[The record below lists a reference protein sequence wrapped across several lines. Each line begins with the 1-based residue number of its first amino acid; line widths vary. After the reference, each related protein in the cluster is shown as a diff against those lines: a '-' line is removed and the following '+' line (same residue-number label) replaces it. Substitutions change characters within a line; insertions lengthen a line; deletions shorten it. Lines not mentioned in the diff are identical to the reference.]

1 MFPACF
7 ISRRE
12 ALRLTSV
19 GSVPHSFANTFVLQ
33 QEPNMPL
40 SEIAAR
46 PQIEEA
52 ADTDRDWLTVAAC
65 GVCFLLSVGPLLIYI
80 FGVFVRPLAGEFH
93 WTRTQVAT
101 ALITGQFMVA
111 VTAPLWGWLIDRYGP
126 RRIILPSIVG
136 MALAFASLSLLP
148 PHRWCLY
155 LLYGLFTLLGGGAS
169 PIGYAAV
176 LVRSFNRRLGLALGI
191 SLMGIGLGAT
201 LLPPLAQY
209 FVGHYGWRTAYAAL
223 GIITLVVTVPAA
235 LVATRNA
242 RLPLPNR
249 LRERVDVL
257 PLIGTRA
264 FLVMSAVLTLI
275 AIAAG
280 GAFATLVPM
289 LVDRGNNPAEAARIA
304 GLAGIAVIA
313 GRGGVG
319 WLLDRFNA
327 ARLLALVSFAVITS
341 LLLLI
346 YAHGRLPDAVA
357 ALLLGS
363 VMGAEVDFTAFLVR
377 RYFGNAAFSRVYG
390 VAFGLFALGT
400 GIGPFLLGMSF
411 DRAGGYNP
419 GLLLFIGLSLVA
431 ALGTFAMPSYKTPQA
446 DTI

>member
-1 MFPACF
+1 
-7 ISRRE
+7 
-12 ALRLTSV
+12 
-19 GSVPHSFANTFVLQ
+19 
-33 QEPNMPL
+33 MPL
-40 SEIAAR
+40 ARTANPSTEVIA
-46 PQIEEA
+46 PVEVL
-52 ADTDRDWLTVAAC
+52 DRDWLTVAAC
-65 GVCFLLSVGPLLIYI
+65 ALCFFLSVGTLLIYI
-80 FGVFVRPLAGEFH
+80 FGVFARPLAGEFH
-93 WTRTQVAT
+93 WTRTQIAT
-101 ALITGQFMVA
+101 ALMTGQSMVA
-111 VTAPLWGWLIDRYGP
+111 ITSPIWGWLVDRYGP
-126 RRIILPSIVG
+126 RRVILPSIVG
-136 MALAFASLSLLP
+136 MSLSFAALSLLT

-155 LLYGLFTLLGGGAS
+155 VLYGLFTFFGGGAS
-169 PIGYAAV
+169 PIGYSAV

-201 LLPPLAQY
+201 FLPSLAQY

-223 GIITLVVTVPAA
+223 GIITLIVTVPAA

-242 RLPLPNR
+242 TLPLPNR
-249 LRERVDVL
+249 IRDRVDVM

-264 FLVMSAVLTLI
+264 FLTMSTVLTLI

-289 LVDRGNNPAEAARIA
+289 LVDHGNNPAEAARIA

-327 ARLLALVSFAVITS
+327 SRLLALVALAVVTS

-346 YAHGRLPDAVA
+346 YGHGRGPDALA

-363 VMGAEVDFTAFLVR
+363 VMGAEVDFTGFLVR
-377 RYFGNAAFSRVYG
+377 RYFGNAVFSRLYG

-400 GIGPFLLGMSF
+400 GIGPLLLGMSF
-411 DRAGGYNP
+411 DRMGGYNP
-419 GLLLFIGLSLVA
+419 GLLLFIALSLAA
-431 ALGTFAMPSYKTPQA
+431 ALGAFAMPSYKAPEA
-446 DTI
+446 PAH